1 MNLLIGDEMNES
13 SKVSLAFEIATK
25 AHLGQTDKLGAT
37 YIDHPLRV
45 HRNLLTHPEYQAL
58 DQQSQDDCQVA
69 ALLHDVIEDSGT
81 GEGSQK
87 FTKEDLLALG
97 FTQRSVE
104 LVVLLTRVEGV
115 HKDDYYRAIN
125 ANPLARLVK
134 WADIAD
140 NLNAHR
146 VEELDIE
153 DAERLAAKYRHALDV
168 IPLTAAGLTWM
179 ALAQQHSLQTEPL
192 GASADREWEAA
203 NESAEAESD
212 LPGYSDV
219 YPEADPEPEDS
230 WDEDEG

>member
-1 MNLLIGDEMNES
+1 MNEKS
-13 SKVSLAFEIATK
+13 RVDLALEIATR
-25 AHLGQTDKLGAT
+25 AHKGQTDKLGAN

-58 DQQSQDDCQVA
+58 DPQSKDDCQVA
-69 ALLHDVIEDSGT
+69 ALLHDVIEDSGS
-81 GEGSQK
+81 GEGSQQ
-87 FTKEDLLALG
+87 FTKEDLLTLG
-97 FTQRSVE
+97 FTTRSVE

-115 HKDDYYRAIN
+115 DKDDYYRAIN
-125 ANPLARLVK
+125 GNPLARLVK

-153 DAERLAAKYRHALDV
+153 DAERLADKYRKALV
-168 IPLTAAGLTWM
+168 ALPLTALGIGWM
-179 ALAQQHSLQTEPL
+179 ELAKQHSLQTEPL

-219 YPEADPEPEDS
+219 YPEADPEPESS
-230 WDEDEG
+230 WDEEEG

>member
-1 MNLLIGDEMNES
+1 MNDK
-13 SKVSLAFEIATK
+13 SKICLALEIATK
-25 AHLGQTDKLGAT
+25 AHLGQTDKLGAN

-45 HRNLLTHPEYQAL
+45 HRNLLTHPEFQAL
-58 DQQSQDDCQVA
+58 DAGSKDDCEVA

-87 FTKEDLLALG
+87 FTKEDLLSLG
-97 FTQRSVE
+97 FTPRSVE
-104 LVVLLTRVEGV
+104 LVVLLTYVDGSD
-115 HKDDYYRAIN
+115 KDVYYRAIN

-168 IPLTAAGLTWM
+168 IPLTVAGVGWM
-179 ALAQQHSLQTEPL
+179 TLAQQNPLATEPL
-192 GASADREWEAA
+192 GASADREWEGA

-219 YPEADPEPEDS
+219 YPEVDPEPESS
-230 WDEDEG
+230 WDEEEG

>member
-1 MNLLIGDEMNES
+1 MSEI
-13 SKVSLAFEIATK
+13 SKVELAKEIARR
-25 AHLGQTDKLGAT
+25 AHKGQVDKLGKD
-37 YIDHPLRV
+37 YLSHPLRV
-45 HRNLLTHPEYQAL
+45 HRNVLTHPEFQRL
-58 DQQSQDDCQVA
+58 DAQSKDDCEVA

-81 GEGSQK
+81 GAGSQK

-97 FTQRSVE
+97 FTSRSVE
-104 LVVLLTRVEGV
+104 LVVLLTRLEGV

-153 DAERLAAKYRHALDV
+153 DAKRLAAKYRHALDV
-168 IPLTAAGLTWM
+168 IPLTTAGVAWM
-179 ALAQQHSLQTEPL
+179 SLAQNNPLATEPL
-192 GASADREWEAA
+192 GAGADREWEAA

-219 YPEADPEPEDS
+219 YPEADPEPES
-230 WDEDEG
+230 AWYEEES

>member
-1 MNLLIGDEMNES
+1 MELLIGDEMNDK
-13 SKVSLAFEIATK
+13 SKVYLALEIATT
-25 AHLGQTDKLGAT
+25 AHLGQTDKLGAN

-45 HRNLLTHPEYQAL
+45 HRNLLTHPEFQAL
-58 DQQSQDDCQVA
+58 DPQSKDDCEVA

-81 GEGSQK
+81 GEGSQR
-87 FTKEDLLALG
+87 FTKEDLLSLG
-97 FTQRSVE
+97 FTPRSVE
-104 LVVLLTRVEGV
+104 LVVLLTYVDGSD
-115 HKDDYYRAIN
+115 KDVYYRAIN
-125 ANPLARLVK
+125 NNPLARLVK

-168 IPLTAAGLTWM
+168 IPLTAAGIGWM
-179 ALAQQHSLQTEPL
+179 TLAQQNPLATEPL

-219 YPEADPEPEDS
+219 YPEADPEPESS
-230 WDEDEG
+230 WDEEEG

>member
-1 MNLLIGDEMNES
+1 MNDK
-13 SKVSLAFEIATK
+13 SKVYLALEIATK
-25 AHLGQTDKLGAT
+25 AHLGQTDKLGAN

-45 HRNLLTHPEYQAL
+45 HRNLLTHPEFQAL
-58 DQQSQDDCQVA
+58 DTQSKDDCEVA

-81 GEGSQK
+81 GAGSQR

-97 FTQRSVE
+97 FTPRSVE

-115 HKDDYYRAIN
+115 HKGDYYRAIN

-153 DAERLAAKYRHALDV
+153 DAERLAAKYRHALDL
-168 IPLTAAGLTWM
+168 IPLTVAGVGWM
-179 ALAQQHSLQTEPL
+179 TLAQQNPLATEPL
-192 GASADREWEAA
+192 GASADREWEEAS
-203 NESAEAESD
+203 ESAEAESD

-219 YPEADPEPEDS
+219 YPEADPEPES
-230 WDEDEG
+230 AWDEEEG

>member
-1 MNLLIGDEMNES
+1 MLIGDEMNEN

-25 AHLGQTDKLGAT
+25 AHLGQTDKLGAN

-58 DQQSQDDCQVA
+58 DQQSKDDCQVA

-81 GEGSQK
+81 GEGSQT

-115 HKDDYYRAIN
+115 HKDDYDRAIN

-146 VEELDIE
+146 VEELEIE
-153 DAERLAAKYRHALDV
+153 EAERLAAKYRHALDV
-168 IPLTAAGLTWM
+168 IPLTALGIGWM
-179 ALAQQHSLQTEPL
+179 ELAKQHSRQPEPL

>member
-1 MNLLIGDEMNES
+1 MNEKS
-13 SKVSLAFEIATK
+13 RVDLALEIATK
-25 AHLGQTDKLGAT
+25 AHLGQTDKLGAN

-45 HRNLLTHPEYQAL
+45 HRNLLSHPEYQAL

-69 ALLHDVIEDSGT
+69 ALLHDVIEDSGS
-81 GEGSQK
+81 GEGSQQ

-97 FTQRSVE
+97 FTPRSVD
-104 LVVLLTRVEGV
+104 LVVLLTRVKGV
-115 HKDDYYRAIN
+115 DKDDYYRAIN

-153 DAERLAAKYRHALDV
+153 DAERLAYKYRQALDV
-168 IPLTAAGLTWM
+168 IPLTALGIGWM
-179 ALAQQHSLQTEPL
+179 ELAKQYSLQTEPL

-203 NESAEAESD
+203 NESAEVESD

-219 YPEADPEPEDS
+219 YSEVDPEPEDS

>member
-1 MNLLIGDEMNES
+1 MNEKS
-13 SKVSLAFEIATK
+13 RVDLALEIATK
-25 AHLGQTDKLGAT
+25 AHLGQTDKLGAN

-45 HRNLLTHPEYQAL
+45 HRNLLSHPEYQAL

-69 ALLHDVIEDSGT
+69 ALLHDVIEDSGS
-81 GEGSQK
+81 GEGSQR

-97 FTQRSVE
+97 FTPRSVE

-125 ANPLARLVK
+125 DNPLARLVK

-140 NLNAHR
+140 NLNTHR

-153 DAERLAAKYRHALDV
+153 DAERLADKYRKALV
-168 IPLTAAGLTWM
+168 ALPLTALGIGWM
-179 ALAQQHSLQTEPL
+179 ELAKQHSLQTEPL

-219 YPEADPEPEDS
+219 YPEADPEPESS
-230 WDEDEG
+230 WDEEEG

>member
-1 MNLLIGDEMNES
+1 MSEK
-13 SKVSLAFEIATK
+13 SKVQLAVEIATK
-25 AHLGQTDKLGAT
+25 AHLGQTDKLGAN

-45 HRNLLTHPEYQAL
+45 HRNLLTHPEFQAL
-58 DQQSQDDCQVA
+58 DAQSKDDCEVA

-81 GEGSQK
+81 GVGSQK

-97 FTQRSVE
+97 FTPRSVE
-104 LVVLLTRVEGV
+104 LVVLLTRVDGV
-115 HKDDYYRAIN
+115 DKDDYYRAIN

-153 DAERLAAKYRHALDV
+153 DAERLADKYRYALDV

-179 ALAQQHSLQTEPL
+179 SLAKQHPLQTEPL

-212 LPGYSDV
+212 LPGYSEV
-219 YPEADPEPEDS
+219 YPEEAPEPEDS
-230 WDEDEG
+230 WDEEEG

>member
-1 MNLLIGDEMNES
+1 MELLIGDEMNDK
-13 SKVSLAFEIATK
+13 SKIYLALEIATK
-25 AHLGQTDKLGAT
+25 AHLGQTDKLGAN

-45 HRNLLTHPEYQAL
+45 HRNLLTHPEFQAL
-58 DQQSQDDCQVA
+58 DAGSKDDCEVA

-87 FTKEDLLALG
+87 FTKEDLLSLG
-97 FTQRSVE
+97 FTPRSVE

-115 HKDDYYRAIN
+115 DKDDYYRAIN
-125 ANPLARLVK
+125 DNPLARLVK

-153 DAERLAAKYRHALDV
+153 DAERLADKYRKALV
-168 IPLTAAGLTWM
+168 ALPLTALGIGWM
-179 ALAQQHSLQTEPL
+179 ELAKQHSLQTEPL

-219 YPEADPEPEDS
+219 YPEADPEPESS
-230 WDEDEG
+230 WDEEEG

>member
-1 MNLLIGDEMNES
+1 MNEN
-13 SKVSLAFEIATK
+13 SKVSLAIEISTK
-25 AHLGQTDKLGAT
+25 AHRGQTDKLGAN

-58 DQQSQDDCQVA
+58 DQQSKDDCQVA

-81 GEGSQK
+81 GAGSQR
-87 FTKEDLLALG
+87 FTKADLLALG
-97 FTQRSVE
+97 FTPRSVE
-104 LVVLLTRVEGV
+104 LVVLLTRVKGV
-115 HKDDYYRAIN
+115 VKDDYYRAIN

-153 DAERLAAKYRHALDV
+153 DAERLAARYRHALEM
-168 IPLTAAGLTWM
+168 IPLSAAGLTWM
-179 ALAQQHSLQTEPL
+179 SLAQQNPLETEPL
-192 GASADREWEAA
+192 GASAEREWEEA
-203 NESAEAESD
+203 NESAEVEGN

-219 YPEADPEPEDS
+219 HPELDPEPESS
-230 WDEDEG
+230 WDED